1 MSKQTITSGKRKT
14 SVARATIKKG
24 EGRVKINGVDLESFT
39 PEISRLKIQVPL
51 LLAMEDASKCDI
63 SVRVAGG
70 GFNSM
75 AEASALAIARGLV
88 KQNKKLETTFLN
100 YDRQLLV
107 ADVRRREVRKPNRH
121 GKARSKRQKSYR

>member
-1 MSKQTITSGKRKT
+1 
-14 SVARATIKKG
+14 
-24 EGRVKINGVDLESFT
+24 VDLESYT
-39 PEISRLKIQVPL
+39 PEVSKLKIKVPL
-51 LLAMEDASKCDI
+51 LLAPEDAKKYDI

-88 KQNKKLETTFLN
+88 ENNKKLEKTFLE